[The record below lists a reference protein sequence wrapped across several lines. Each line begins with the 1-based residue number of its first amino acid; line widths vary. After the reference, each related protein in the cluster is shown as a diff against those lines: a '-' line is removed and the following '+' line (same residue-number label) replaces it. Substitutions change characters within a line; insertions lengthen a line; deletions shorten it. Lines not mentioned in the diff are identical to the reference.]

1 MKNKSENLLLSNVT
15 DAHSHLWSH
24 EFANDRAQVL
34 ERASDAGL
42 ICIVDI
48 SYDVDPELRKQKAR
62 TQGINLVC
70 VAGIHPHDAKDFDQ
84 LEKALLNQLSAGSYD
99 AIGEIGLDYYRNLS
113 PVDQQVTVF
122 QKQLDLAIEY
132 DLPVVIHSRDA
143 DDDTYKILKDWSQRA
158 PRNYGPDR
166 EIGMIHCFSS
176 DAGLAEKY
184 IELGFLI
191 SISGI
196 ATFDNVKDTPEVV
209 LRIDTNKL
217 LVETDAPYLAPVPH
231 RGTRNEPALVTD
243 TIKFISA
250 LKKMPSQKIADSTTK
265 NAYRLF
271 RLNHVKGDLQ

>member
-1 MKNKSENLLLSNVT
+1 MKNNSENVLLSSVT
-15 DAHSHLWSH
+15 DAHSHLWSA
-24 EFANDRAQVL
+24 EFTNDRAQVL
-34 ERASDAGL
+34 QRASDAGL
-42 ICIVDI
+42 VCIVDI
-48 SYDVDPELRKQKAR
+48 SYDLDPEPRKQEAK

-84 LEKALLNQLSAGSYD
+84 LERTLLQQLSGGAYD
-99 AIGEIGLDYYRNLS
+99 AVGEIGLDYYRNLS
-113 PVDQQVTVF
+113 PVHQQITAF

-132 DLPVVIHSRDA
+132 HLPVVIHSRDA
-143 DDDTYKILKDWSQRA
+143 DEDTYKILRDWVQRA
-158 PRNYGPDR
+158 PENYRSDR
-166 EIGMIHCFSS
+166 EVGMIHCFSS
-176 DAGLAEKY
+176 DYTLAEKY

-231 RGTRNEPALVTD
+231 RGTRNEPALVVD
-243 TIKFISA
+243 TIRFISS
-250 LKKMPSQKIADSTTK
+250 LKKVPSQDIADSTTK

-271 RLNHVKGDLQ
+271 RLNDVKGDL

>member
-1 MKNKSENLLLSNVT
+1 MKNNSENVLLSSVT
-15 DAHSHLWSH
+15 DAHSHLWSA

-34 ERASDAGL
+34 QRASDAGL
-42 ICIVDI
+42 VCIVDI
-48 SYDVDPELRKQKAR
+48 SYDLDPEPRKQEAK

-84 LEKALLNQLSAGSYD
+84 LERTLLQQLSGGAYD
-99 AIGEIGLDYYRNLS
+99 AVGEIGLDYYRNLS
-113 PVDQQVTVF
+113 PVDQQITAF

-132 DLPVVIHSRDA
+132 HLPVVIHSRDA
-143 DDDTYKILKDWSQRA
+143 DEDTYKILRDWVQRV
-158 PRNYGPDR
+158 PENYRSDR
-166 EIGMIHCFSS
+166 EVGMIHCFSS
-176 DAGLAEKY
+176 DYTLAEKY

-231 RGTRNEPALVTD
+231 RGTRNEPALVVD
-243 TIKFISA
+243 TIRFISS
-250 LKKMPSQKIADSTTK
+250 LKKVPSQDIADSTTK

-271 RLNHVKGDLQ
+271 RLNDVKGDL